1 MLKKLIFTLLSC
13 TLLLTACGTSEETAP
28 TLPDT
33 EAAAVTD
40 EVEPLSETPEATESA
55 EVPESTEPESDSAD
69 LNSILG
75 YPVHFADVTNGFG
88 TDTIGERA
96 YIEIPKNKLK
106 NMSEE
111 EYSDLC
117 TYVEG
122 LDNNWFTVVC
132 DDGTGLVFTGCSSII
147 VTYGQLDDSGRI
159 DVGIG
164 DILNSGDSIT
174 YTESQTDSEEIQ
186 LDSETVADV
195 PVESTSQSDPVE
207 EPASDATTADN
218 TTADA
223 GTQSADATPTVPQSA
238 SGDGNGENFN
248 TYDNPEQQETSATYV
263 LNTNTMKIHHPSCS
277 SVAKIAPHNYATSN
291 LSIDELKEQGYEP
304 CKRCF

>member
-1 MLKKLIFTLLSC
+1 MMKKLIFTLLSC
-13 TLLLTACGTSEETAP
+13 TLLLTACGTSDDTTPALSDAAAATVIDDETESLAEIPETA
-28 TLPDT
+28 
-33 EAAAVTD
+33 
-40 EVEPLSETPEATESA
+40 ESA
-55 EVPESTEPESDSAD
+55 EAPESIEDDSAD
-69 LNSILG
+69 LDSILG

-96 YIEIPKNKLK
+96 YVEISKNELK

-111 EYSDLC
+111 EYSELC
-117 TYVEG
+117 TYVES

-159 DVGIG
+159 DVSIG
-164 DILNSGDSIT
+164 DISNSGGSIT
-174 YTESQTDSEEIQ
+174 YTESQAVSEEIQ
-186 LDSETVADV
+186 PDSETAAET
-195 PVESTSQSDPVE
+195 PAESASQPDPVD
-207 EPASDATTADN
+207 EPASDTTAPDD
-218 TTADA
+218 TAADA
-223 GTQSADATPTVPQSA
+223 GTQSADTTPAVPQSA
-238 SGDGNGENFN
+238 SGDGNGDNFN
-248 TYDNPEQQETSATYV
+248 TYDNPEQQETTATYV

-291 LSIDELKEQGYEP
+291 QSIDELKTQGYDT